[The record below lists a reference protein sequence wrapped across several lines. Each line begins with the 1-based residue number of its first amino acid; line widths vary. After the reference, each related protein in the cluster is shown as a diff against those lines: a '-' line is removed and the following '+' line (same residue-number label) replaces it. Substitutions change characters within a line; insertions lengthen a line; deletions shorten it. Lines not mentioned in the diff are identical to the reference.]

1 MKNASPSVSHT
12 HSHTQMEGEDAQR
25 HKHSGGQSEKINRGK
40 KEGVS
45 GWGVD
50 NGTLASRHPD
60 KSTTSLC
67 QHRPAF
73 NVNQKDNDANGPAVT
88 SSYSRRTQRRRNRIF
103 ALAVR
108 LQLRI
113 FTLLSLLLFVCFF
126 SKGGKEAKLRPEWH
140 RRFDYGD
147 DDETWEV
154 KWKAQLQWFPLSCH
168 NLFKCSSSYSH
179 SFDQNSDDLA
189 LSPLFA

>member
-1 MKNASPSVSHT
+1 M
-12 HSHTQMEGEDAQR
+12 
-25 HKHSGGQSEKINRGK
+25 HSGGQSEKINRGK

-88 SSYSRRTQRRRNRIF
+88 SSYSRRTQRRCNRIF

-113 FTLLSLLLFVCFF
+113 FTLLSLLLFFL
-126 SKGGKEAKLRPEWH
+126 KQRWGRRPS
-140 RRFDYGD
+140 YG
-147 DDETWEV
+147 
-154 KWKAQLQWFPLSCH
+154 LSDIVDLIMAMMMKH
-168 NLFKCSSSYSH
+168 GRSNERH
-179 SFDQNSDDLA
+179 SFNG
-189 LSPLFA
+189 SP